1 VYRFL
6 LTPRWLG
13 FLALALVAATVMV
26 LLGNWQHGRYELR
39 KEVNHRIDVTGTAT
53 PVPLDSVVA
62 PGGTTGTPGPGPRS
76 TTEWTRVTVTGR
88 YDPANVVLVRGR
100 TVDNKV
106 GFEIVTP
113 LRLSDGSA
121 VLVDLGWVPG
131 PSGGG
136 AYAQPTVP
144 PIPTGQ
150 VTVTGAVKLSE
161 SRGTAVDRAEGK
173 LETRRISVPPIAAE
187 LPYPVRGAFVQL
199 DGQVPAVDAG
209 FSAVPPNYEN
219 DWLNLGY
226 TVQWWLFGVMTL
238 FAFGWAAR
246 REARGPRERGGD
258 RASTE
263 RELASSA

>member
-1 VYRFL
+1 MYRFL

-39 KEVNHRIDVTGTAT
+39 KAVNHRIDVTGTMT
-53 PVPLDSVVA
+53 PVPLDTIITA
-62 PGGTTGTPGPGPRS
+62 GGTTGTPGPGPWS
-76 TTEWTRVTVTGR
+76 AVEWTRVTTTGE

-121 VLVDLGWVPG
+121 VLVDLGWVPAA
-131 PSGGG
+131 PGGG

-173 LETRRISVPPIAAE
+173 LETRRIAVPEIAAE

-199 DGQVPAVDAG
+199 DTQAPAADAG
-209 FSAVPPNYEN
+209 FKAVPPNYEN

-226 TVQWWLFGVMTL
+226 TVQWWLFGAMTL

-246 REARGPRERGGD
+246 REARGPRERGD
-258 RASTE
+258 RATPE
-263 RELASSA
+263 PELASTA